1 MTRSGAGQR
10 APLTARRLSTSMTA
24 SNVLQE
30 LDGSLVPIAN
40 CLTGLSLDEVFVRT
54 DGSGA
59 VALLTDARRSTVALA
74 DSTGTLATQYT
85 YDAYGNV
92 TSSGTSSASRLQFA
106 GRENDGTGLY
116 YYRARYYSPALG
128 RFISDDPIGLRGGLN
143 ATVYAGGNAVSIDVP
158 SGWSC
163 PDGTSRE

>member
-1 MTRSGAGQR
+1 
-10 APLTARRLSTSMTA
+10 MTA